1 MKIVGVIPA
10 RYRSNR
16 FPGKPLADIC
26 GKPMIW
32 WVYQQLAKAKG
43 IDEVYVATDDERIV
57 RVCERENLNVV
68 MTSEE
73 CPTHLE
79 RLYEVSTKI
88 DADFYINVNG
98 DEPLIESRC
107 IEDLIPKDVDPESS
121 YVANGMMVLRD
132 PIDAI
137 DSSKI
142 KIAVDMQGYGMY
154 MARSPIPFPKAR
166 ANYQLKKFVG
176 VQCFTKKALEFVHM
190 TPRGEI
196 ESIEDIDEFRFLENG
211 HKIKF
216 ILTEAN
222 TLSVDTP
229 KDLQKVASI
238 IAGGGYC
245 ELNSFNISCACLHKP
260 FEKAGVAA

>member
-1 MKIVGVIPA
+1 MKIIGVIPA
-10 RYRSNR
+10 RYQSSR

-32 WVYQQLAKAKG
+32 WVYKNLEKVKG
-43 IDEVYVATDDERIV
+43 IDSVYVATDDEKIV
-57 RVCERENLNVV
+57 DACRDHSMQVV
-68 MTSEE
+68 MTSSE

-88 DADFYINVNG
+88 DADFYINING
-98 DEPLIESRC
+98 DEPLIEPC
-107 IEDLIPKDVDPESS
+107 AIEPLIPHGVNPKES
-121 YVANGMMVLRD
+121 YVANAMMVLQD

-142 KIAVDMQGYGMY
+142 KIATDIFGFGLY
-154 MARSPIPFPKAR
+154 MARSPIPFPKGR
-166 ANYQLKKFVG
+166 SNYELKKFVG
-176 VQCFTKKALEFVHM
+176 VQCFTKSALQFVM
-190 TPRGEI
+190 DTPRGYL

-216 ILTEAN
+216 VMTEAD

-229 KDLQKVASI
+229 KDLEKVREI
-238 IAGGGYC
+238 IAKKIEDG
-245 ELNSFNISCACLHKP
+245 EIIID
-260 FEKAGVAA
+260 